1 MQAGLTPYPTHADI
15 SPMAWRIDEEVV
27 RGEIDNTVEGQTTGR
42 IWLAGRAE
50 PLSLDLVG
58 DCWRDLAGTRLAFQN
73 PSPVAGENCAEIES
87 SQKGVIGDM
96 TASRKAR
103 VPLVGTDEMCEIH
116 KNGGEIPC
124 EWKNVLYLEWF
135 SEINGRVVIE
145 TTDFKLDVSPH
156 QWTMDVDGE
165 EAQKLANLNAMRDF
179 MAQVIR
185 RREPSEGEED
195 YSDGMDEFAWEQRL
209 KDSDRLSDAYQEVLE
224 KYMED
229 SDSERKE
236 AFVMGWDGLLDEMAE
251 RDEAHARGEAGDA
264 AIDATGRLDFDQ
276 ADEDFDFSQTDELF
290 GKYEKHPLQVRA
302 QELALR
308 AMDVVSGESGQG
320 SPSYLL
326 ISNLLQV
333 SGKLAGALNDRSSGY
348 EPETGYVLAILKRC
362 LNWLNEAVGACQE
375 LMTCEEDADQL
386 AALAHIRSTIFEI
399 RDGITELRRE
409 LK

>member
-1 MQAGLTPYPTHADI
+1 
-15 SPMAWRIDEEVV
+15 
-27 RGEIDNTVEGQTTGR
+27 
-42 IWLAGRAE
+42 
-50 PLSLDLVG
+50 
-58 DCWRDLAGTRLAFQN
+58 
-73 PSPVAGENCAEIES
+73 
-87 SQKGVIGDM
+87 M
-96 TASRKAR
+96 TASKKAR
-103 VPLVGTDEMCEIH
+103 VPLVGDGEMREIRQG
-116 KNGGEIPC
+116 GGEIPC

-145 TTDFKLDVSPH
+145 TTEFKLDVSPH
-156 QWTMDVDGE
+156 EWTMDADDE

-185 RREPSEGEED
+185 RREPSEEAED
-195 YSDGMDEFAWEQRL
+195 FSDEMDEFAWEQRL
-209 KDSDRLSDAYQEVLE
+209 KESDRLTDAYQEVLE

-229 SDSERKE
+229 SDCERKE
-236 AFVMGWDGLLDEMAE
+236 AFVMGWDGLLEEMAE
-251 RDEAHARGEAGDA
+251 RDEAQMRDA
-264 AIDATGRLDFDQ
+264 ANGPATDAGERMEFEDSGDDADF
-276 ADEDFDFSQTDELF
+276 ADDGDPF
-290 GKYEKHPLQVRA
+290 GKYERHPLQARA

-348 EPETGYVLAILKRC
+348 EPEAGYVLAILKRC

>member
-1 MQAGLTPYPTHADI
+1 
-15 SPMAWRIDEEVV
+15 MAWRIDEAVV

-42 IWLAGRAE
+42 IWLVARDE
-50 PLSLDLVG
+50 PLTLELVG
-58 DCWRDLAGTRLAFQN
+58 DCWRDLAGTRLTFQN
-73 PSPVAGENCAEIES
+73 RSPVAGEDAAEVETH
-87 SQKGVIGDM
+87 QKGIIGDM

-103 VPLVGTDEMCEIH
+103 VPLVGNGEMREIH
-116 KNGGEIPC
+116 KSGGEIPC
-124 EWKNVLYLEWF
+124 EWKHVLYLEWF

-145 TTDFKLDVSPH
+145 TTEFKLDVSPH
-156 QWTMDVDGE
+156 EWTMDVDSE
-165 EAQKLANLNAMRDF
+165 EAQNRANLNAMRDF

-185 RREPSEGEED
+185 RREPSDEAED
-195 YSDGMDEFAWEQRL
+195 CADDMDEFAWEKRL
-209 KDSDRLSDAYQEVLE
+209 KESDRLTDAYQEVLE

-229 SDSERKE
+229 SDCERKE
-236 AFVMGWDGLLDEMAE
+236 AFVMGWDGLLEEMAE
-251 RDEAHARGEAGDA
+251 RDEANARDASDGPATDAG
-264 AIDATGRLDFDQ
+264 GRMEFEDSSDDVDF
-276 ADEDFDFSQTDELF
+276 ADDGDPF
-290 GKYEKHPLQVRA
+290 GKYERHPLQARA

-333 SGKLAGALNDRSSGY
+333 SGKLAGALNDRSGGY
-348 EPETGYVLAILKRC
+348 EPEAGYVLAILKRC

-375 LMTCEEDADQL
+375 LMTSEEDADQL

>member
-1 MQAGLTPYPTHADI
+1 
-15 SPMAWRIDEEVV
+15 MAWRIDEAVI
-27 RGEIDNTVEGQTTGR
+27 RGEIDNTVEGQTIGR
-42 IWLAGRAE
+42 IWLAGRDE
-50 PLSLDLVG
+50 HLTLELVG
-58 DCWRDLAGTRLAFQN
+58 DCWRDLAGTRLTFQN
-73 PSPVAGENCAEIES
+73 PSPVAGEDSAEIETH
-87 SQKGVIGDM
+87 QKGIIGDM

-103 VPLVGTDEMCEIH
+103 VPIVGDREMHDIH
-116 KNGGEIPC
+116 QGGGEIPC

-156 QWTMDVDGE
+156 EWTMDEDAE

-185 RREPSEGEED
+185 RREPSEEAGD
-195 YSDGMDEFAWEQRL
+195 FSDEMDEFAWEQRL
-209 KDSDRLSDAYQEVLE
+209 KESDRLTDAYQEVLE
-224 KYMED
+224 KYND
-229 SDSERKE
+229 CERKE
-236 AFVMGWDGLLDEMAE
+236 AFVMGWDDLLEEMAE
-251 RDEAHARGEAGDA
+251 RDEANARDASDGPATDAG
-264 AIDATGRLDFDQ
+264 GRIEFEDGRDDVDF
-276 ADEDFDFSQTDELF
+276 ADDDDPF
-290 GKYEKHPLQVRA
+290 GKYERHPLQVRA

-308 AMDVVSGESGQG
+308 AMDVASSESGQG

-333 SGKLAGALNDRSSGY
+333 SGKLAGALNDRSGGY
-348 EPETGYVLAILKRC
+348 EPEAGYVLAILKRC

-375 LMTCEEDADQL
+375 LMSSEKDADQL